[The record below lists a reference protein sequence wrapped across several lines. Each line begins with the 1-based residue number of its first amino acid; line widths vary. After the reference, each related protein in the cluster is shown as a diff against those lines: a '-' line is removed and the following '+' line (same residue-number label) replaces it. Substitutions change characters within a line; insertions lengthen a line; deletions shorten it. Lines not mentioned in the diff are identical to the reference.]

1 MELLGKIYFLFK
13 IAVFALLI
21 WKYGFNGFEKYNKDF
36 DNYYSTFIEPHIESI
51 LAFTAGSTVGISEIL
66 RTHQADLSGL
76 FFLMATSLV
85 GVIIKALLTVLVTF
99 YFTKFLRNPPKAL
112 EWLKDKFLK
121 KKSQRKTKI

>member
-76 FFLMATSLV
+76 FFFDGYLSCWGNYKSIVDCISHFL
-85 GVIIKALLTVLVTF
+85 F
-99 YFTKFLRNPPKAL
+99 Y
-112 EWLKDKFLK
+112 
-121 KKSQRKTKI
+121 